1 MMADM
6 EKVIKGL
13 TMCRIGHC
21 DYRCPYVDINVGC
34 KNQLNDDA
42 IALLKGHEAVKPER
56 EHSGGGTTWW
66 NVCGNCKTAINPNDK
81 FCHECGRPV
90 KWE

>member
-1 MMADM
+1 MVDM

-13 TMCRIGHC
+13 TMCRLGHC

-42 IALLKGHEAVKPER
+42 LALLREQGEEIKFLKEMQLRTVKGMDENELGRIVA
-56 EHSGGGTTWW
+56 
-66 NVCGNCKTAINPNDK
+66 KTLGE
-81 FCHECGRPV
+81 FR
-90 KWE
+90 